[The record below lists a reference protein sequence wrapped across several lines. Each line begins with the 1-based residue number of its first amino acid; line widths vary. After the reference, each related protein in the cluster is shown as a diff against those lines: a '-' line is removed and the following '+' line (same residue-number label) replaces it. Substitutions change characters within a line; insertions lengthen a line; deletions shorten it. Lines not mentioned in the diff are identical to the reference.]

1 MSKPSFTRHEIR
13 EKALQ
18 ALFPLDF
25 NADLTK
31 QDAIFYA
38 MEVDNQAIVSEDGEE
53 FVPAYLDLV
62 VGGVCDRK
70 AELDEIIK
78 KHLGSNWSIARIAKM
93 DLIILRMGIFEMLY
107 VGDVPNAVALDEAIE
122 LAKKYSDDR
131 SRKFVN
137 GVLSNVMKELDA
149 ADSEK

>member
-25 NADLTK
+25 NIDLTK
-31 QDAIFYA
+31 QDAIYYA
-38 MEVDNQAIVSEDGEE
+38 LELDNRDIISEDGEE
-53 FVPAYLDLV
+53 FVPTYLDLL

-70 AELDEIIK
+70 SELDEVIK
-78 KHLGSNWSIARIAKM
+78 KHLGTNWTLNRIAKM
-93 DLIILRMGIFEMLY
+93 DLIILRMAIFEMIY
-107 VGDVPNAVALDEAIE
+107 AGDVPNTVALNEAIE
-122 LAKKYSDDR
+122 LTKKFSDDR

-137 GVLSNVMKELDA
+137 GVLSNVMKDL
-149 ADSEK
+149 EK

>member
-25 NADLTK
+25 NVDLTK
-31 QDAIFYA
+31 QDAISYA
-38 MEVDNQAIVSEDGEE
+38 LELDNQEIISEDGEE
-53 FVPAYLDLV
+53 FVPTYLDLL

-70 AELDEIIK
+70 AEIDEVVK
-78 KHLGSNWSIARIAKM
+78 KHLGNNWSITRIAKM
-93 DLIILRMGIFEMLY
+93 DLIILRMAIFEMFY
-107 VGDVPNAVALDEAIE
+107 VGDVPNTVALDEAIE

-137 GVLSNVMKELDA
+137 GVLANVMKDI
-149 ADSEK
+149 DSK

>member
-1 MSKPSFTRHEIR
+1 MSKPSFTRREIR

-31 QDAIFYA
+31 QDAISYA
-38 MEVDNQAIVSEDGEE
+38 LELDQHDIISEDEE
-53 FVPAYLDLV
+53 AFVPTYLDLL

-70 AELDEIIK
+70 SELDEVIEN
-78 KHLGSNWSIARIAKM
+78 HLGRNWSLNRIAKM
-93 DLIILRMGIFEMLY
+93 DLVVLRIAIFEMLY
-107 VGDVPNAVALDEAIE
+107 VADVPNTVALNEAIE
-122 LAKKYSDDR
+122 LTKKYSDDR

-137 GVLSNVMKELDA
+137 GVLSNVMKEI
-149 ADSEK
+149 EVKE